1 MSGPELENEAMSA
14 SAATPA
20 TSDGPP
26 MSFQEKVTMGVIA
39 VLGTTLATLLAFVI
53 KRRSKENNAEDW
65 AWSANQ
71 KTIKRLEQELDNQR
85 RENDTLR
92 TQRNEFDAAVA
103 KSHAELEIAR
113 NAARAAADALA
124 RNTTDVETL
133 RKSWERAQRYIFVL
147 RGKLAEHNI
156 DIPPEPAA

>member
-1 MSGPELENEAMSA
+1 MQGEVENEALGSA
-14 SAATPA
+14 SAAPA
-20 TSDGPP
+20 HVAGS
-26 MSFQEKVTMGVIA
+26 SFQDKVTMGVIA
-39 VLGTTLATLLAFVI
+39 ILGTSFATLLAWVI

-71 KTIKRLEQELDNQR
+71 KTIKRLEEELTQSR
-85 RENDTLR
+85 KENDALR

-124 RNTTDVETL
+124 RNTTDIEHL
-133 RKSWERAQRYIFVL
+133 RRNWERAQRYIFIL
-147 RGKLAEHNI
+147 RSKLAEHNI
-156 DIPPEPAA
+156 DIPAEPTA